1 MGSHGQQSHDWSSF
15 PDQLLATIADRLPT
29 RIDTLRFRAICTS
42 FRAAFP
48 PPPPPNLYPDIHY
61 FHQPPIHF
69 FIAQPTVYAIQPL
82 SQVSHPYH
90 TPGAWL
96 VKVEYPPSGDVKL
109 LDPFSTS
116 QVKNVS
122 DKLPGSF
129 NLLDHR
135 IKEISKGYRLELA
148 RDQQRELSRSEQSCT
163 GKVVVSADED
173 DNDDELAIMVL
184 IQGKVVVWKRRDNKW
199 HNIDIVQDRFHFIY
213 DIIYHNRRFYVLS
226 YKDGTLCVDPKSL
239 NVSEPVA
246 PLRISLS
253 RSASSFHLVKSSPDL
268 FLIRKNYLD
277 FPGNY
282 DSHFCGKS
290 SDRSCQAGLN
300 IFKLDEGNDEWVV
313 VKDGFQDRAFFMLKE
328 CNFFLSAQE
337 FSGLKWKCVYLP
349 DRGHPNV
356 DCDYP
361 GSNALILTWKIV
373 VLINSQL
380 FLVLEQMRRHFIE
393 EVSGINRLQSV
404 SSSM

>member
-1 MGSHGQQSHDWSSF
+1 MENSSRDWSSF
-15 PDQLLATIADRLPT
+15 PDHLLATIADRLPT
-29 RIDTLRFRAICTS
+29 RIDTLRFRAVCTS
-42 FRAAFP
+42 FRAALP
-48 PPPPPNLYPDIHY
+48 PPPPPNPYSDIHY
-61 FHQPPIHF
+61 FHHSPTSNSPIHF
-69 FIAQPTVYAIQPL
+69 FIAQSTVYAIQPL
-82 SQVSHPYH
+82 SQISHPHH

-96 VKVEYPPSGDVKL
+96 VKVEDSPSGDVKL

-129 NLLDHR
+129 NLLDYR
-135 IKEISKGYRLELA
+135 VKEISKGYRLELA
-148 RDQQRELSRSEQSCT
+148 TDQQRELSRSERSYT

-173 DNDDELAIMVL
+173 DDDDEFAIMVL

-199 HNIDIVQDRFHFIY
+199 HNIDIVQDRSHFIY
-213 DIIYHNRRFYVLS
+213 DIIYNNRRFYVFS
-226 YKDGTLCVDPKSL
+226 YKDRTVCVDPKSL

-277 FPGNY
+277 FPGNC
-282 DSHFCGKS
+282 DSHFWGKS
-290 SDRSCQAGLN
+290 GDRGCRVGLN
-300 IFKLDEGNDEWVV
+300 IFKLDEGKDEWVA
-313 VKDGFQDRAFFMLKE
+313 VKDGFQDRALFMFKE

-337 FSGLKWKCVYLP
+337 FSGLKWNCVYLP

-356 DCDYP
+356 DCDCP
-361 GSNALILTWKIV
+361 GSNAVIFNLENRCTDKLSAFPGFSEMFWPPP
-373 VLINSQL
+373 SWL
-380 FLVLEQMRRHFIE
+380 F
-393 EVSGINRLQSV
+393 S
-404 SSSM
+404 